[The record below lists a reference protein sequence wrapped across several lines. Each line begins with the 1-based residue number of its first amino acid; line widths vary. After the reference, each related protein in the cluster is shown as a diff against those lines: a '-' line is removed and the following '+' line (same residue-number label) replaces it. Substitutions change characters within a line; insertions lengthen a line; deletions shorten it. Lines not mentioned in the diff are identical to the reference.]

1 MRSCS
6 ACQYENPDDAL
17 FCAKCQT
24 SLAAPAPSLPGAGA
38 GVNVGGDAGV
48 VRVHDESRTVNN
60 ITISIAPQK
69 LADLIRVSGQETGA
83 AVDAESLALGGG
95 ALAAEIK
102 LDLNEFVVGAEEMEM
117 VQRVF
122 VAPPGLDAAH
132 AALTRRLLV
141 LTGAPGSGCY
151 TTALALALQLRD
163 QQARHGPAPRLCALP
178 QRLVVSTR
186 SLLSGE
192 EATNAVL
199 VVYDQGETASAMARE
214 LSEERQQ
221 PSVTRIRATLAQVN
235 STLILV
241 CSQTSPLVANAGVR
255 HALHEGGALVEIGMP
270 PPAQVLERHVTWAAG
285 DETWQQLR
293 AGLRERVEWL
303 AQRLRLPRR
312 IAKFAQ
318 FYARSLAE
326 QCRPDDVE
334 ANWRLAER
342 LVATALDVRAEARA
356 LFKGLADDRLRWLA
370 VTLCLFHDARLTDF
384 WRLYDLLCAHGL
396 AVQESRQPPVPAASS
411 ATAPTATNAPPAI
424 LPSLFADND
433 ADLLL
438 AVHGELVSVEA
449 RLETGV
455 ALVRRVRFED
465 AELQPAM
472 LGFLQ
477 ENHHALLLGLA
488 PVLETLVKEGNLE
501 VRIAAA
507 RALGAIGTL
516 DFGRLLQPVLERW
529 RDSDAA
535 FLRATVGY
543 ALDAVLAEGGAGAEA
558 LQMLHTWMETRPT
571 GGDRWKRQWTVAAAL
586 KIVGQQRIDLALTE
600 LKRLGLAFH
609 LVKDRDAVGQV
620 LPAFSFTVVVLSL
633 QGHLR
638 PVLRALTEWMH
649 AAELPSHTL
658 RLTAALA
665 WAQVMEVYSDLA
677 QAERQRAAT
686 RGPYHEMTRLA
697 LAGEEMSLLVDS
709 VTQAFLC
716 WYGVWQQDQR
726 QHRVVLDI
734 LQTWAEDAAENEPA
748 RAAVQ
753 QLIEQVWRRLAQGPV
768 RNAPRYF
775 ESGLQRWRADRRH
788 PGAAALAQALLAQM
802 RPSSRSGDG
811 SG

>member
-24 SLAAPAPSLPGAGA
+24 ALNASPPAPSGG
-38 GVNVGGDAGV
+38 GVHVGGDAGV
-48 VRVHDESRTVNN
+48 VRVHDESQTVNN

-69 LADLIRVSGQETGA
+69 LADLMRVSGQEAGA
-83 AVDAESLALGGG
+83 ADETERLALSGG
-95 ALAAEIK
+95 ALAAETR
-102 LDLNEFVVGAEEMEM
+102 LALSEFEVGADEQEM
-117 VQRVF
+117 VLRVF
-122 VAPPGLDAAH
+122 AAPPGLDAAR
-132 AALTRRLLV
+132 AALSRRLLV
-141 LTGAPGSGCY
+141 LTAAPGSGCY
-151 TTALALALQLRD
+151 TAALALALQLRD
-163 QQARHGPAPRLCALP
+163 QQARHGPAPRIYALP

-186 SLLSGE
+186 SLLNGE
-192 EATNAVL
+192 QAANTIL
-199 VVYDQGETASAMARE
+199 VVYDQGEPANAVVRE

-221 PSVTRIRATLAQVN
+221 PSVTRIRATLTQVK

-241 CSQTSPLVANAGVR
+241 CSQTSPLIANASVR
-255 HALHEGGALVEIGMP
+255 RALQEAGALVEIGMP
-270 PPAQVLERHVTWAAG
+270 PPGQVLERHVTWAAG
-285 DETWQQLR
+285 DETWQQLT

-342 LVATALDVRAEARA
+342 LAATALDVRAEARS
-356 LFKGLADDRLRWLA
+356 LFKGLTDDRLRWLA

-384 WRLYDLLCAHGL
+384 WRLYELLSAHGRAL
-396 AVQESRQPPVPAASS
+396 QENRRPLPAAEQPA
-411 ATAPTATNAPPAI
+411 ATAGAAPAP

-438 AVHGELVSVEA
+438 AVHGEVVTVEE

-455 ALVRRVRFED
+455 AQVRRVRFED
-465 AELQPAM
+465 AELQSAM

-488 PVLETLVKEGNLE
+488 PLLETLVKEGNLE

-516 DFGRLLQPVLERW
+516 DFGRLLQPLLERW

-535 FLRATVGY
+535 FVRATVGY
-543 ALDAVLAEGGAGAEA
+543 TLDAVLAEGGASAEA
-558 LQMLHTWMETRPT
+558 LQLLHTWVETRPA

-586 KIVGQQRIDLALTE
+586 KIIGQQRIDLALAE
-600 LKRLGLAFH
+600 MKRLGLAFH
-609 LVKDRDAVGQV
+609 LVNDRQAVGQV
-620 LPAFSFTVVVLSL
+620 LPAFSFTLVVLSL
-633 QGHLR
+633 QGHVR
-638 PVLRALTEWMH
+638 PVLRVLTAWMH
-649 AAELPSHTL
+649 EPQLPSHTL
-658 RLTAALA
+658 RLTAALV
-665 WAQVMEVYSDLA
+665 WAQVMDVYNDLA
-677 QAERQRAAT
+677 QAERQRAT
-686 RGPYHEMTRLA
+686 GGPYHEMVRLA
-697 LAGEEMSLLVDS
+697 LAGEETSLLVDS
-709 VTQAFLC
+709 VTQAFLGWC
-716 WYGVWQQDQR
+716 DIWQQDQR
-726 QHRVVLDI
+726 QYRVVLDI
-734 LQTWAEDAAENEPA
+734 LQMWAEDAAGSTPA

-753 QLIEQVWRRLAQGPV
+753 QLIAQVWRRLAQGSIHD
-768 RNAPRYF
+768 APRFF
-775 ESGLQRWRADRRH
+775 EAGLRRWRADRRRH
-788 PGAAALAQALLAQM
+788 PGAAALAVALLA
-802 RPSSRSGDG
+802 REVSKD
-811 SG
+811 